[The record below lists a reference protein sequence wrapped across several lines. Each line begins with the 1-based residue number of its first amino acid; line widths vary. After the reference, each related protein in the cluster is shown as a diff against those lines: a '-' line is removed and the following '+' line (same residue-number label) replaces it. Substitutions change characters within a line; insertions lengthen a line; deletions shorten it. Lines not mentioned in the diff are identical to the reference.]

1 MDLLLR
7 SKPVYRKYLYF
18 FFFSDLLFCVDFLV
32 VYKIGLIRKLR
43 LISKFMISH
52 TGQQIMC
59 NISKSK
65 GNQTMKLGRLIEHNM
80 RNIFLEKSYHKCGG
94 EASSIFFYKKSKLSV
109 SLDRQSEML
118 LISFYCMSKSKYIKT
133 KVLTTC
139 FYLA

>member
-1 MDLLLR
+1 M
-7 SKPVYRKYLYF
+7 Y
-18 FFFSDLLFCVDFLV
+18 
-32 VYKIGLIRKLR
+32 
-43 LISKFMISH
+43 
-52 TGQQIMC
+52 

-80 RNIFLEKSYHKCGG
+80 TNIFLEKSYKCGG
-94 EASSIFFYKKSKLSV
+94 EASSILFYKKIKFSV